1 MDDKQEGGIHG
12 SDQSS
17 VTIGSGDMTGRDKVV
32 SATHVY
38 NYGGSGLQRRRSEL
52 PHQPYFF
59 GREEELARIA
69 DALSPEARGWGVLID
84 GPGGVGKTELAIRA
98 GHLASD
104 KQFHTKIFLSAKA
117 RELTPQGV
125 QLLEDFLLPN
135 YMELLTELAREL
147 GEDSL
152 AKIDPNE
159 RANALRRALADRHAL
174 LIIDNLETFDEK
186 ERARLFQFLGRLP
199 ISCKAIVT
207 SRRRTDIDA
216 RIIRLDRLSPQAAQE
231 LIAKLAERNKFLAR
245 SAGAERQQLY
255 ETARGNP
262 LLIKWL
268 VGQLGRPG
276 SQCHTIAEAYKFI
289 EAAPP
294 SGDNDPLE
302 YIFGDLLDTCTESET
317 AALAALAH
325 FTQPVKVKWAAEL
338 GGIPELAVR
347 TALEDLTDRA
357 LLVSDA
363 EAEMY
368 LLPPLT
374 AAFLHRQRPEIIAQT
389 GERLIHRAVKLAEE
403 NGYKNFERFSTLEAE
418 WATVAAALPLILSG
432 DDARLQR
439 LCDALD
445 TFLDFTGRW
454 DEWLNISLQA
464 EEKAVAAKDADKA
477 GWRTY
482 QMGYVHYLRGQ
493 ADEVLECARRAETH
507 WQNAG
512 AREKA
517 LASRLRGM
525 GYLLHKNYP
534 AAITAYREVLGL
546 WRNLSP
552 ESNELATALNA
563 LAGIEKESGDHAAAE
578 QHYREALQIDK
589 KLNHHEGIAVRTGS
603 LAALALSREDWPAA
617 EQWAREALLLS
628 ESVGRQ
634 ELIAMY
640 SQYLA
645 KALARQ
651 GRRAEGLAYARR
663 AVKIFAKLRSEELEW
678 AQAVLK
684 ECESQ
689 AG

>member
-1 MDDKQEGGIHG
+1 MAEDESGKVNVNDLDH
-12 SDQSS
+12 SS
-17 VTIGSGDMTGRDKVV
+17 FTADNVAGRDVNI
-32 SATHVY
+32 
-38 NYGGSGLQRRRSEL
+38 NYASHSLRHHRSEL

-69 DALSPEARGWGVLID
+69 DALLTETRGWGVLID

-104 KQFHTKIFLSAKA
+104 QQFHTKIFLSAKA

-125 QLLEDFLLPN
+125 QLLEDFMLPN
-135 YMELLTELAREL
+135 YIELMTELAREL

-159 RANALRRALADRHAL
+159 RANAVRRALADRHAL

-199 ISCKAIVT
+199 VSCKAIIT

-216 RIIRLDRLSPQAAQE
+216 RLIRLDRLSLLAAQE

-245 SAGAERQQLY
+245 AGEAERQQLY

-276 SQCHTIAEAYKFI
+276 SQCRTIAEACKFI
-289 EAAPP
+289 ETAPP

-317 AALAALAH
+317 AVLAVLAH
-325 FTQPVKVKWAAEL
+325 FTQPAKVRWVAEL
-338 GGIPELAVR
+338 GGIPELAAR

-368 LLPPLT
+368 LLPSLT
-374 AAFLHRQRPEIIAQT
+374 AAFLHRQRPQIIAQT

-403 NGYKNFERFSTLEAE
+403 NGYKNFDRFSTLEAE
-418 WATVAAALPLILSG
+418 WATVAAALPLFLSS
-432 DDARLQR
+432 DSARLQR

-454 DEWLNISLQA
+454 DEWLSLSLQA
-464 EEKAVAAKDADKA
+464 EEKAVAAMDADKA

-482 QMGYVHYLRGQ
+482 QTGYVHYLRGQ
-493 ADEVLECARRAETH
+493 ADEVLECARRAEAH
-507 WQNAG
+507 WQGAG

-534 AAITAYREVLGL
+534 AAITAYGEALGW
-546 WRNLSP
+546 WRTLSP
-552 ESNELATALNA
+552 ESNEVATALNA
-563 LAGIEKESGDHAAAE
+563 LAGIEKESGDHTAAE

-617 EQWAREALLLS
+617 EKWAREALALS
-628 ESVGRQ
+628 ESVERQ
-634 ELIAMY
+634 ELAALY
-640 SQYLA
+640 SQHLA

-651 GRRAEGLAYARR
+651 GRKAEGLPFARR

-678 AQAVLK
+678 AQAVLQ
-684 ECESQ
+684 ECE
-689 AG
+689 G